1 MPQSDNYRNK
11 MYRVRAEIA
20 SLSEKKAREQKKIAD
35 LNNKIGSAIRVIQ
48 SSKSIGII
56 NSKRHEVVRYQ
67 NDLVKVEK
75 SIADIETKIAKKN
88 KELDADL
95 KKLSAEELKESK
107 KRQTELDA
115 FQRKQTQTFNQ
126 MNQTLRTHENAI
138 MQLQSLPEKIT
149 VLFLASNPRDQ
160 EQLNL
165 DEEVRSIKDM
175 ISKAKHRDSVKLESC
190 WAVRPGDILQSMN
203 EFEPTIVHFSGHGS
217 DADELVLMD
226 NQQQTKLVSL
236 DTIVQAMS
244 VANDNL
250 KLVFFNTCFSETQ
263 AKKVVEHIDATIGM
277 RTSISDDAARVFSS
291 HFYSSIS
298 FGHSIAKAFGQA
310 KAALMLEGIKE
321 ENTPQIFVNID
332 INAEDLYIVA
342 K

>member
-11 MYRVRAEIA
+11 TYRVRAEIA
-20 SLSEKKAREQKKIAD
+20 SWSEKKAREQKKIAD
-35 LNNKIGSAIRVIQ
+35 LNNKIGSAIRAMQ
-48 SSKSIGII
+48 SSKSMSTI

-67 NDLVKVEK
+67 NDLVKIKK

-95 KKLSAEELKESK
+95 KKFDTEELKESK

-138 MQLQSLPEKIT
+138 VQLQSLPEKIT

-217 DADELVLMD
+217 DADKLVLMD

-236 DTIVQAMS
+236 DAIVQAMS

-263 AKKVVEHIDATIGM
+263 AKKVVEHIDAAIGM
-277 RTSISDDAARVFSS
+277 RTSISDDAARIFSS

-310 KAALMLEGIKE
+310 KAALMLEGVKE
-321 ENTPQIFVNID
+321 ESIPQLFTKID
-332 INAEDLYIVA
+332 AEDLYIVA

>member
-11 MYRVRAEIA
+11 TYRVRAEIA
-20 SLSEKKAREQKKIAD
+20 SWSEKKAREQKKIAD
-35 LNNKIGSAIRVIQ
+35 LNNKIGSAIRAMQ
-48 SSKSIGII
+48 SSKSMSTI

-67 NDLVKVEK
+67 NDLVKIKK

-95 KKLSAEELKESK
+95 KKLDTEELKESK

-138 MQLQSLPEKIT
+138 VQLQSLPEKIT

-236 DTIVQAMS
+236 DAIVQAMS

-263 AKKVVEHIDATIGM
+263 AKKVVEHIDAAIGM
-277 RTSISDDAARVFSS
+277 RTSISDDAARIFSS

-310 KAALMLEGIKE
+310 KAALMLEGVKE
-321 ENTPQIFVNID
+321 ESIPQLFTKID
-332 INAEDLYIVA
+332 AEDLYIVA